1 MEPTKTSQ
9 GAQPT
14 RPRPQ
19 AAQGAT
25 GANGASSQPA
35 AGARGPLRP
44 APAGARGGMPGGQAA
59 QIARAAASAPRA
71 GGNASAGPRP
81 GAPAGQQPAGG
92 QSRGGARPAG
102 GRTQAHAASGAP
114 AGGQNG
120 TQGGQ
125 GGRGGAGGG
134 GNRGGGGGGRG
145 GRRRGGQQVPN
156 HTDLVAPLDAMPVN
170 KSAFNGAD
178 GRQQTKS
185 KGDRGAANQATREPK
200 LKIIPLGG
208 LGEVGKNMMAIEY
221 GNDIITVDMGFM
233 FPNPG
238 KQPGVDYMIPDVS
251 YLVKNKHKVRGHI
264 LTHAHE
270 DHMGGIPFILPQL
283 PAPLYTARFSAGMV
297 EKKLVEYHLQT
308 QPQIR
313 ILDPDKHE
321 KVQIG
326 PFTLEMVRV
335 THSIPDACAAVI
347 TTPIGKI
354 INTGDWRFDPTP
366 VDNKPADYSRL
377 KELGDEG
384 VLLLMSDSTSCEFL
398 GHSKSEIEIQPTF
411 KEVFSKQEG
420 RIILASFSSQINRI
434 QLVVNATAEA
444 GRKIA
449 FVGRSMLANV
459 ELAIKMGYL
468 KIPAGLVVRVQDI
481 VGLPDNRVVVM
492 CTGSQ
497 GEENSALT
505 RMGTGDHQNI
515 KIKPG
520 DTIVFSSS
528 IIPGNDR
535 SVTNSIDALM
545 REGAKVVH
553 NVFRDLDG
561 LGILHVGGHAYQDE
575 IKEMLEL
582 VRPKYFMPIHGEFH
596 MLVRNAELAV
606 KTGMPKGNAFVM
618 DNGDVLE
625 ITPTGAQKGPRV
637 PSGVVMIDGAGIGDV
652 EGVVL
657 RDRIAMGADGV
668 FMIIA
673 TVSRKTGRLVT
684 SPDIISRGFIYMKE
698 HEDLINKARAEVRK
712 AFEKRTTTGNPSR
725 EDWAKFKLRLRD
737 DVGDLLYSKTKRS
750 PMVLPVINE
759 V

>member
-1 MEPTKTSQ
+1 MPREPRPEGPAQQPRRQDTRPPQASRQ
-9 GAQPT
+9 SVGYQGGGRPSGQPGQQPNRGAQPL
-14 RPRPQ
+14 RSNASPAPVGGAQNPRPNGGGVP
-19 AAQGAT
+19 QGD
-25 GANGASSQPA
+25 GAKP
-35 AGARGPLRP
+35 
-44 APAGARGGMPGGQAA
+44 
-59 QIARAAASAPRA
+59 
-71 GGNASAGPRP
+71 
-81 GAPAGQQPAGG
+81 
-92 QSRGGARPAG
+92 
-102 GRTQAHAASGAP
+102 
-114 AGGQNG
+114 
-120 TQGGQ
+120 QGGQ
-125 GGRGGAGGG
+125 RS
-134 GNRGGGGGGRG
+134 GGGGGRG
-145 GRRRGGQQVPN
+145 GRRRGGTQVPN
-156 HTDLVAPLDAMPVN
+156 HTDLVPALDAMPVN
-170 KSAFNGAD
+170 KSAFNGTS
-178 GRQQTKS
+178 GRQQTKV
-185 KGDRGAANQATREPK
+185 KGAGQPQTDDRGPANQATNEPK
-200 LKIIPLGG
+200 LRVIPLGG
-208 LGEVGKNMMAIEY
+208 LGEVGKNMMAIEF
-221 GNDIITVDMGFM
+221 GNDIITIDMGFA
-233 FPNPG
+233 FPNPT

-251 YLVKNKHKVRGHI
+251 YLVKNKHKVRAHV

-283 PAPLYTARFSAGMV
+283 PAPIYTARFSAGMV

-308 QPQIR
+308 QPQLR

-326 PFTLEMVRV
+326 PFTVELVRV
-335 THSIPDACAAVI
+335 THTIPDACAAVI

-366 VDNKPADYSRL
+366 VDGKPPDFARL
-377 KELGDEG
+377 TELGKEG

-398 GHSKSEIEIQPTF
+398 GHSKTEMDIEPTF
-411 KEVFSKQEG
+411 LDVFGKAQG

-434 QLVVNATAEA
+434 QLVINATAKS

-459 ELAIKMGYL
+459 ELAIKIGYL

-481 VGLPDNRVVVM
+481 VNLADNQVVVM

-505 RMGTGDHQNI
+505 RMGSGDHQNI
-515 KIKPG
+515 KIKAG
-520 DTIVFSSS
+520 DTVVFSSS

-535 SVTNSIDALM
+535 SITNSMDALM
-545 REGAKVVH
+545 REGAKVYH

-561 LGILHVGGHAYQDE
+561 IGILHVGGHALQDE
-575 IKEMLEL
+575 VKEMISM
-582 VRPKYFMPIHGEFH
+582 VKPKYFMPIHGEFH
-596 MLVRNAELAV
+596 MMVRNAEIAL
-606 KTGMPKGNAFVM
+606 KEGIGKDNIFVM

-625 ITPTGAQKGPRV
+625 ITPTKALKGARV
-637 PSGVVMIDGAGIGDV
+637 PSGIVMIDGAGIGDV

-673 TVSRKTGRLVT
+673 TVSRKTGRLVS

-698 HEDLINKARAEVRK
+698 HEELINKARAEVRK
-712 AFEKRTTTGNPSR
+712 SFEKRAITGNPSR

-737 DVGDLLYSKTKRS
+737 DIGDLLYSKTKRS

>member
-1 MEPTKTSQ
+1 LKPQVPRE
-9 GAQPT
+9 
-14 RPRPQ
+14 PRPEGE
-19 AAQGAT
+19 AQ
-25 GANGASSQPA
+25 QPA
-35 AGARGPLRP
+35 RRDQR
-44 APAGARGGMPGGQAA
+44 APQASR
-59 QIARAAASAPRA
+59 QSIGYQGSGR
-71 GGNASAGPRP
+71 
-81 GAPAGQQPAGG
+81 PAGQPG
-92 QSRGGARPAG
+92 QQLNRGDQSARPADGSAPQG
-102 GRTQAHAASGAP
+102 GGAKP
-114 AGGQNG
+114 
-120 TQGGQ
+120 QGGQ
-125 GGRGGAGGG
+125 RS
-134 GNRGGGGGGRG
+134 GGGGGRG
-145 GRRRGGQQVPN
+145 GRRRGGTQVPN
-156 HTDLVAPLDAMPVN
+156 HTDLVPALDSMPVN
-170 KSAFNGAD
+170 KSTFNGSS
-178 GRQQTKS
+178 GRQQVKV
-185 KGDRGAANQATREPK
+185 KGSNKPQADDRGAANLATHEGK
-200 LKIIPLGG
+200 LRIVPLGG

-221 GNDIITVDMGFM
+221 GNDIITIDMGFA
-233 FPNPG
+233 FPNPV

-251 YLVKNKHKVRGHI
+251 YLVKNKHKVRAHI

-283 PAPLYTARFSAGMV
+283 PAPIYTARFSAGMV

-308 QPQIR
+308 QPQLR
-313 ILDPDKHE
+313 IMDPDKHE

-326 PFTLEMVRV
+326 PFTLELVRI
-335 THSIPDACAAVI
+335 THAIPDACAAVI

-366 VDNKPADYSRL
+366 VDGKPTDMERL
-377 KELGDEG
+377 RELGKEG

-398 GHSKSEIEIQPTF
+398 GHSKSEIEIEPTF
-411 KEVFSKQEG
+411 KDIFTRTDG
-420 RIILASFSSQINRI
+420 RIILASFSSQVNRI
-434 QLVVNATAEA
+434 QLVINATAA
-444 GRKIA
+444 VGRKIA

-459 ELAIKMGYL
+459 ELAIKLGYL

-481 VGLPDNRVVVM
+481 VNLPDGQVVVM

-497 GEENSALT
+497 GEDNSALT

-520 DTIVFSSS
+520 DSVIFSSS

-535 SVTNSIDALM
+535 SITNSIDALM
-545 REGAKVVH
+545 REGAKVYH

-561 LGILHVGGHAYQDE
+561 VGPLHVGGHGYQDE
-575 IKEMLEL
+575 IKEMIQM
-582 VRPKYFMPIHGEFH
+582 VKPKYFMPIHGEFH
-596 MLVRNAELAV
+596 MMVRNAEIALGQGIA
-606 KTGMPKGNAFVM
+606 KENIFVM

-625 ITPTGAQKGPRV
+625 VTPSRAQKGARV
-637 PSGVVMIDGAGIGDV
+637 PSGIVMIDGAGIGDV

-673 TVSRKTGRLVT
+673 TVSRKTGRLVS

-698 HEDLINKARAEVRK
+698 HEELINKARAEVRK
-712 AFEKRTTTGNPSR
+712 SFEKRAVSGNPSR

-737 DVGDLLYSKTKRS
+737 DIGDLLYSKTKRS

>member
-1 MEPTKTSQ
+1 LEPHKDITSNESD
-9 GAQPT
+9 G
-14 RPRPQ
+14 PQ
-19 AAQGAT
+19 KPVKPVE
-25 GANGASSQPA
+25 PA
-35 AGARGPLRP
+35 ANPVAGN
-44 APAGARGGMPGGQAA
+44 APALPA
-59 QIARAAASAPRA
+59 
-71 GGNASAGPRP
+71 RP
-81 GAPAGQQPAGG
+81 GFEP
-92 QSRGGARPAG
+92 GARPANP
-102 GRTQAHAASGAP
+102 RPPRPPQGARQSIGYQPNRP
-114 AGGQNG
+114 AGAQASARPAGELPRNQDRPG
-120 TQGGQ
+120 TPGGKPQ
-125 GGRGGAGGG
+125 PSAGARPSGGSRGG
-134 GNRGGGGGGRG
+134 N
-145 GRRRGGQQVPN
+145 RRRGGGMPVPN
-156 HTDLVAPLDAMPVN
+156 HTDLVPSLDAMPVN
-170 KSAFNGAD
+170 KSVFNGAD
-178 GRQQTKS
+178 GKQQAKVKAS
-185 KGDRGAANQATREPK
+185 AQNRGPANQVTREESVR
-200 LKIIPLGG
+200 IIPLGG

-283 PAPLYTARFSAGMV
+283 PAPIYTARFSAGMV

-313 ILDPDKHE
+313 VMDPDKHE
-321 KVQIG
+321 KVQLG
-326 PFTLEMVRV
+326 AFTLEMVRV
-335 THSIPDACAAVI
+335 THSIPDACAVVI
-347 TTPIGKI
+347 TTPVGTI

-366 VDNKPADYSRL
+366 VDGKLADFSRL
-377 KELGDEG
+377 KALGESG
-384 VLLLMSDSTSCEFL
+384 VLLLMSDSTSCEYL
-398 GHSKSEIEIQPTF
+398 GHSKSEADIEPTF
-411 KEVFSKQEG
+411 HKVFSDQGG

-434 QLVVNATAEA
+434 QLVVNATAA
-444 GRKIA
+444 VGRKIA

-459 ELAIKMGYL
+459 ELAIKLGYL
-468 KIPAGLVVRVQDI
+468 KIPAGLVVRVQD
-481 VGLPDNRVVVM
+481 VVNMPDNQVVIM

-520 DTIVFSSS
+520 DTVVFSSS

-535 SVTNSIDALM
+535 SVTASIDALM

-553 NVFRDLDG
+553 HVFRDLDG
-561 LGILHVGGHAYQDE
+561 LGPLHVGGHAYQDE
-575 IKEMLEL
+575 IKEMIAMTK
-582 VRPKYFMPIHGEFH
+582 PKYFMPIHGEFH
-596 MLVRNAELAV
+596 MLVRNAQVAV
-606 KTGMPKGNAFVM
+606 GEGMSKDNVFVM

-625 ITPTGAQKGPRV
+625 ITPNRAGKVARV
-637 PSGVVMIDGAGIGDV
+637 PAGVVMIDGAGIGDV

-657 RDRIAMGADGV
+657 RDRIAMGNDGV
-668 FMIIA
+668 FMILA
-673 TVSRKTGRLVT
+673 TVSRKTGRLVS

-698 HEDLINKARAEVRK
+698 HEELINKARTEVRK
-712 AFEKRTTTGNPSR
+712 AFEKRTFTGNPTR

-737 DVGDLLYSKTKRS
+737 DIGDILYSKTKRS

>member
-1 MEPTKTSQ
+1 V
-9 GAQPT
+9 G
-14 RPRPQ
+14 
-19 AAQGAT
+19 
-25 GANGASSQPA
+25 
-35 AGARGPLRP
+35 
-44 APAGARGGMPGGQAA
+44 
-59 QIARAAASAPRA
+59 
-71 GGNASAGPRP
+71 
-81 GAPAGQQPAGG
+81 
-92 QSRGGARPAG
+92 
-102 GRTQAHAASGAP
+102 
-114 AGGQNG
+114 GGQNPRPNG
-120 TQGGQ
+120 GGAPQGGGGKPQGGQ
-125 GGRGGAGGG
+125 RS
-134 GNRGGGGGGRG
+134 GGGGGRG
-145 GRRRGGQQVPN
+145 GRHRGGTQVPN
-156 HTDLVAPLDAMPVN
+156 HTDLVPALDAMPVN
-170 KSAFNGAD
+170 KSAFNGTS
-178 GRQQTKS
+178 GRQQTKV
-185 KGDRGAANQATREPK
+185 KGSNQPQTDDRGPANQATNEPK
-200 LKIIPLGG
+200 LRVIPLGG

-221 GNDIITVDMGFM
+221 GNDIITVDMGFA
-233 FPNPG
+233 FPNPT

-251 YLVKNKHKVRGHI
+251 YLVKNKHKVRAHV

-283 PAPLYTARFSAGMV
+283 PAPIYTARFSAGMV

-308 QPQIR
+308 QPQLR

-326 PFTLEMVRV
+326 PFTVELVRV
-335 THSIPDACAAVI
+335 THTIPDACAAVI

-354 INTGDWRFDPTP
+354 INTGDWRFDPSP
-366 VDNKPADYSRL
+366 VDGKPPDFARL
-377 KELGDEG
+377 TELGKEG

-398 GHSKSEIEIQPTF
+398 GHSRTEMDIEPTF
-411 KEVFSKQEG
+411 LDIFAKAQG

-434 QLVVNATAEA
+434 QLVINATTKS

-459 ELAIKMGYL
+459 ELAIKIGYL

-481 VGLPDNRVVVM
+481 VNLADNQVVVM

-505 RMGTGDHQNI
+505 RMGSGDHQNI
-515 KIKPG
+515 KIKAG
-520 DTIVFSSS
+520 DTVVFSSS

-535 SVTNSIDALM
+535 SITNSMDALM
-545 REGAKVVH
+545 REGAKVYH

-561 LGILHVGGHAYQDE
+561 IGILHVGGHALQDE
-575 IKEMLEL
+575 VKEMIGM
-582 VRPKYFMPIHGEFH
+582 VKPKYFMPIHGEFH
-596 MLVRNAELAV
+596 MMVRNAEIAL
-606 KTGMPKGNAFVM
+606 KEGIPKDNIFVM

-625 ITPTGAQKGPRV
+625 ITPTKAWKGARV
-637 PSGVVMIDGAGIGDV
+637 PSGIVMIDGAGIGDV

-673 TVSRKTGRLVT
+673 TVSRKTGRLVS

-698 HEDLINKARAEVRK
+698 HEELINKARAEVRK
-712 AFEKRTTTGNPSR
+712 SFEKRAITGNPSR

-737 DVGDLLYSKTKRS
+737 DIGDLLYSKTKRS

>member
-1 MEPTKTSQ
+1 MEPNTSQ
-9 GAQPT
+9 NPAIPQEPGLNQSNPAPA
-14 RPRPQ
+14 PRPANPVAGNAPALPPRLELSSDQ
-19 AAQGAT
+19 PRGPRRPPQASRQSPGYQGGRPAAQG
-25 GANGASSQPA
+25 QPQNQNRRPNSVSTVVPGVPA
-35 AGARGPLRP
+35 GDARAGAQSGDGVGQRP
-44 APAGARGGMPGGQAA
+44 Q
-59 QIARAAASAPRA
+59 
-71 GGNASAGPRP
+71 
-81 GAPAGQQPAGG
+81 
-92 QSRGGARPAG
+92 GGARTG
-102 GRTQAHAASGAP
+102 
-114 AGGQNG
+114 
-120 TQGGQ
+120 
-125 GGRGGAGGG
+125 
-134 GNRGGGGGGRG
+134 GGGGGGRG
-145 GRRRGGQQVPN
+145 GRRRGGAQVPN
-156 HTDLVAPLDAMPVN
+156 HTDLVPALDAMPVN
-170 KSAFNGAD
+170 KSAFNGTA
-178 GRQQTKS
+178 GKQQTKVKQPQVS
-185 KGDRGAANQATREPK
+185 QVDRGVANQPTREGMVR
-200 LKIIPLGG
+200 IIPLGG

-221 GNDIITVDMGFM
+221 GNDIITIDMGFM
-233 FPNPG
+233 FPNPT

-251 YLVKNKHKVRGHI
+251 YLVRNKHKVRGHV

-283 PAPLYTARFSAGMV
+283 PAPIYTARFSAGMV

-308 QPQIR
+308 QPQLR

-326 PFTLEMVRV
+326 VFTLEMVRV
-335 THSIPDACAAVI
+335 THSIPDACAVVI
-347 TTPIGKI
+347 STPVGKI

-366 VDNKPADYSRL
+366 VDGKLADFSRL
-377 KELGDEG
+377 KQLGDEG
-384 VLLLMSDSTSCEFL
+384 VLLLMSDSTSCEYL
-398 GHSKSEIEIQPTF
+398 GHSKSEAEIEPTF
-411 KEVFSKQEG
+411 REVFSKQQG

-434 QLVVNATAEA
+434 QLVINSTAA
-444 GRKIA
+444 VGRKIA

-459 ELAIKMGYL
+459 ELAIKLGYL

-481 VGLPDNRVVVM
+481 VNLADNQVVVM

-520 DTIVFSSS
+520 DTVVFSSS

-553 NVFRDLDG
+553 HVFRDLDG
-561 LGILHVGGHAYQDE
+561 LGALHVGGHAYQDE
-575 IKEMLEL
+575 IKEMIAM
-582 VRPKYFMPIHGEFH
+582 VKPKYFVPIHGEFH
-596 MLVRNAELAV
+596 MMVRNAEIALHE
-606 KTGMPKGNAFVM
+606 GMPKDNIFVM

-625 ITPTGAQKGPRV
+625 ITPSRAQKGIRV
-637 PSGVVMIDGAGIGDV
+637 PAGVVMIDGAGIGDV

-673 TVSRKTGRLVT
+673 SVSRKTGRLVS

-698 HEDLINKARAEVRK
+698 NEELINKVRAEVRK
-712 AFEKRTTTGNPSR
+712 AFEKRTGTGNPSR
-725 EDWAKFKLRLRD
+725 EEWAKFKLRLRD
-737 DVGDLLYSKTKRS
+737 DIGDVLYSKTKRS

>member
-1 MEPTKTSQ
+1 MPREPRPEGAAQPARRPDTRPPQASRQSVGYQGGGRSGGQPGQQPNRGNQAPRPNTAGAPQ
-9 GAQPT
+9 GAQ
-14 RPRPQ
+14 
-19 AAQGAT
+19 
-25 GANGASSQPA
+25 
-35 AGARGPLRP
+35 
-44 APAGARGGMPGGQAA
+44 
-59 QIARAAASAPRA
+59 
-71 GGNASAGPRP
+71 
-81 GAPAGQQPAGG
+81 
-92 QSRGGARPAG
+92 
-102 GRTQAHAASGAP
+102 
-114 AGGQNG
+114 

-125 GGRGGAGGG
+125 PQGGGAKPQGGQ
-134 GNRGGGGGGRG
+134 RSGGGGRG
-145 GRRRGGQQVPN
+145 GNRRRGGTQVPN
-156 HTDLVAPLDAMPVN
+156 HTDLVPALDAMPVN
-170 KSAFNGAD
+170 KSDFNGAA
-178 GRQQTKS
+178 GRQQTKV
-185 KGDRGAANQATREPK
+185 KGSGQPQDGRGPANQVTREGQIR
-200 LKIIPLGG
+200 IIPLGG

-221 GNDIITVDMGFM
+221 GDDIITVDMGFA
-233 FPNPG
+233 FPNPT

-251 YLVKNKHKVRGHI
+251 YLVKNKHRIRGHV

-283 PAPLYTARFSAGMV
+283 PAPIYTARFSAGMV

-308 QPQIR
+308 QPQLR

-326 PFTLEMVRV
+326 VFTIELVRV
-335 THSIPDACAAVI
+335 THTIPDACAVVI

-366 VDNKPADYSRL
+366 VDGKPVDMQRL
-377 KELGDEG
+377 AELGKED
-384 VLLLMSDSTSCEFL
+384 VLLLMSDSTSCEYL
-398 GHSKSEIEIQPTF
+398 GHSKSEIDIEPTF
-411 KEVFSKQEG
+411 IDIFGRAQG

-434 QLVVNATAEA
+434 QLVINATAKS

-459 ELAIKMGYL
+459 ELAIKLGYL
-468 KIPAGLVVRVQDI
+468 KIPAGLVVRVQD
-481 VGLPDNRVVVM
+481 VVNLADNQVVVM

-505 RMGTGDHQNI
+505 RMGSGDHQNI

-520 DTIVFSSS
+520 DSVIFSSS

-535 SVTNSIDALM
+535 SITNSIDALM
-545 REGAKVVH
+545 REGAKVYH
-553 NVFRDLDG
+553 HVFRDLDG
-561 LGILHVGGHAYQDE
+561 VGILHVGGHGLQDE
-575 IKEMLEL
+575 IKEMINM
-582 VRPKYFMPIHGEFH
+582 VKPKYFMPIHGEFH
-596 MLVRNAELAV
+596 MMVRNAEIALGQGIS
-606 KTGMPKGNAFVM
+606 KDNIFVM

-625 ITPTGAQKGPRV
+625 ITPTKAQKGARV
-637 PSGVVMIDGAGIGDV
+637 PSGVVMIDGAGMGDV

-673 TVSRKTGRLVT
+673 TVSRKTGRLVS

-698 HEDLINKARAEVRK
+698 HEELINKARAEVRK
-712 AFEKRTTTGNPSR
+712 SFEKRAVSGNPSR

-737 DVGDLLYSKTKRS
+737 DIGDLLYSKTKRS